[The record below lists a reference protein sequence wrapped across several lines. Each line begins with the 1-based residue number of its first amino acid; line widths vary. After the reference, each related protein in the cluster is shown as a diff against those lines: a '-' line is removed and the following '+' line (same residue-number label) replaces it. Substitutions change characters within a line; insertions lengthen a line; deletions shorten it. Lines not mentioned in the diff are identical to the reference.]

1 MYSIDSTYTLSV
13 FASERLSFQRKGL
26 KGKNVNSKYNCNQV
40 NLAIVHRTF
49 DCEQMAVSKV
59 EPIPILQLEVP
70 RTPSSIQQ
78 DDQSASKVRI
88 ASAESHEVSP
98 PGVIP
103 QCPSNDQEG
112 IQITLKTPKG
122 INSQNKVAPIP
133 TIDLHCQDSNKENN
147 IKEQAIHQQE
157 QGKLLLH
164 VFVGQNLK
172 MLIFYQNAK
181 PLL

>member
-1 MYSIDSTYTLSV
+1 
-13 FASERLSFQRKGL
+13 
-26 KGKNVNSKYNCNQV
+26 
-40 NLAIVHRTF
+40 
-49 DCEQMAVSKV
+49 MAVSKV

-88 ASAESHEVSP
+88 ASAECHEVSP

-112 IQITLKTPKG
+112 IQITLETPKVM
-122 INSQNKVAPIP
+122 NSQNKVAPIP
-133 TIDLHCQDSNKENN
+133 TIDLNCQDNNKENN